1 VFFTGYYCGAKIE
14 NEKCRSVMRGR
25 GRMTYEITV
34 GRGNLKVLGVDRE
47 VINKMDLKAI
57 LFMGVG

>member
-1 VFFTGYYCGAKIE
+1 
-14 NEKCRSVMRGR
+14 MRGR